1 MASSAVDCHSSQR
14 PQIRC
19 WRSHR
24 EADTLAVVVAVAVV
38 VPANKRRR
46 RLLGTPWAENAFSRV
61 AAGSDDT
68 PNLSLR
74 ARSTRPN
81 ASIQVKSSQVKQSVL
96 EPAMSPAFSPRI
108 LSAPTVPCAS
118 CCACDAAVQHT
129 HDEVI
134 IHKLCSL
141 QVQAPGPCPGRIPLA
156 LPLASPQMVRQSSCT
171 GTVEDSRSELMARA
185 PV

>member
-61 AAGSDDT
+61 AAVQSHT
-68 PNLSLR
+68 KLVR
-74 ARSTRPN
+74 ACTVHAPERVKTSGR
-81 ASIQVKSSQVKQSVL
+81 QVKSSQVRKSFFGRGSYVPRFL
-96 EPAMSPAFSPRI
+96 SPNPLSSYSTVRFLLRLRRSSPA
-108 LSAPTVPCAS
+108 
-118 CCACDAAVQHT
+118 HT
-129 HDEVI
+129 
-134 IHKLCSL
+134 
-141 QVQAPGPCPGRIPLA
+141 R
-156 LPLASPQMVRQSSCT
+156 
-171 GTVEDSRSELMARA
+171 RSHNT
-185 PV
+185 

>member
-61 AAGSDDT
+61 AAVQ
-68 PNLSLR
+68 SLTKLVR
-74 ARSTRPN
+74 ACTVHAPE
-81 ASIQVKSSQVKQSVL
+81 QVKSSQAKRPFRASYVPRFLSPNPLSSYSTVRFLLRLRRTFQQS
-96 EPAMSPAFSPRI
+96 S
-108 LSAPTVPCAS
+108 
-118 CCACDAAVQHT
+118 T
-129 HDEVI
+129 HIEVI
-134 IHKLCSL
+134 TSDSL
-141 QVQAPGPCPGRIPLA
+141 KAPGPCPGRIPLA